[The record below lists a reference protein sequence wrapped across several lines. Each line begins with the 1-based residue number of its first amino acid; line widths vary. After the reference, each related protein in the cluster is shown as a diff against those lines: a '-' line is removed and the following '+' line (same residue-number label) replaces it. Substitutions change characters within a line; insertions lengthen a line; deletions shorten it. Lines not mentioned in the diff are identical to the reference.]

1 MLVYYNLLQNILSLL
16 FYTLHELRIHSF
28 YSLIFIYPLYST
40 GASELMK
47 VVTRGDIIS
56 LLLRGK
62 YTTPSRIYRA
72 LSLVQKKSIVKYN
85 VRKGYVEGLVVGDSG
100 LVHVVKISNDGYK
113 CSCSDFYSTGY
124 MCKHIMA
131 LIIHLLNNGG
141 SSKNTV
147 VNLLSNLLSNSVV
160 YKLSLH

>member
-1 MLVYYNLLQNILSLL
+1 ML
-16 FYTLHELRIHSF
+16 R
-28 YSLIFIYPLYST
+28 LI
-40 GASELMK
+40 
-47 VVTRGDIIS
+47 TRGDIIS

-62 YTTPSRIYRA
+62 YTTPSRVYRA
-72 LSLVQKKSIVKYN
+72 FSLVHKKSVVKYH
-85 VRKGYVEGLVVGDSG
+85 VRRDYIEGLIVGDSG

-141 SSKNTV
+141 SSKDTV
-147 VNLLSNLLSNSVV
+147 TNLLNNLLSNSI
-160 YKLSLH
+160 